1 MAEYIIGNVMG
12 PQGPKGDKG
21 DTGPQGPRGIQGE
34 QGPPVDTSTL
44 VSKSMIGASGGVA
57 GTSHTSTSTT
67 YGAATYSYYGHMR
80 FAGNGSSTYYA
91 LPVYYTASTLSTL
104 NTTTYMYAG
113 VFFAPISSL
122 TAGTTGVEGLTST
135 SVRATII
142 SLTPGA
148 VTGTPTSGTGVEQ
161 ILSIPKHGKT
171 YHRYCRVTS
180 TEYGTWFPML
190 DGADLGV
197 AGGIATLNAAGKLAQ
212 MPTAADVGA
221 VADSFR
227 AKLLW
232 SGSWSSGSI
241 TVPDFDKYRLFQIGL
256 EGAGAPIITAKH
268 GTYLRGIG
276 GFTTEAPTII
286 TYHLGITFSGNTLT
300 WVACNGFSH
309 VPSGSHGSISSNGI
323 SGITGI
329 I

>member
-21 DTGPQGPRGIQGE
+21 DTGPQGPQGIQGE

-67 YGAATYSYYGHMR
+67 YGAATYTYYGHMR

-113 VFFAPISSL
+113 VFFAPISSS

-148 VTGTPTSGTGVEQ
+148 VTGTTTSGTGVEQ
-161 ILSIPKHGKT
+161 ILSIPKLGKT

-180 TEYGTWFPML
+180 TEYGTWYPML

-227 AKLLW
+227 GALLW

-241 TVPDFDKYRLFQIGL
+241 TVPNYTDYRAYLINMDGVGSSILAIRSASF
-256 EGAGAPIITAKH
+256 
-268 GTYLRGIG
+268 LRGIG
-276 GFTTEAPTII
+276 GYGASDVLY
-286 TYHLGITFSGNTLT
+286 TYQLGVTSNGNTLT
-300 WVACNGFSH
+300 WGNCNMLRH
-309 VPSGSHGSISSNGI
+309 NPSSNHGAFTI
-323 SGITGI
+323 YNVSEI
-329 I
+329 IGLI